1 MTTFSFFI
9 FFMNLIKVDSSHLSI
24 IEQLAR
30 KIWPVAYF
38 EILSKEQLDYML
50 DMFYSEE
57 ALLAQLE
64 IGHIFY
70 LVQNNLGDFL
80 GFVSY
85 EINCEPNK
93 TKVHKIYV
101 LPETQGLGLGK
112 LLYKKVRKEAL
123 KANQKAIFLN
133 VNKYNN
139 AQHFY
144 TKLGFKI
151 VKEEVI
157 DIGRGYIM
165 DDYVMEVKL

>member
-1 MTTFSFFI
+1 MHLVKANT
-9 FFMNLIKVDSSHLSI
+9 SHI
-24 IEQLAR
+24 ATIEKLAR
-30 KIWPVAYF
+30 VIWPVAYV
-38 EILSKEQLDYML
+38 EILSQEQLDYML

-57 ALLAQLE
+57 ALTAQLE
-64 IGHIFY
+64 KGHVFY
-70 LVQNNLGDFL
+70 LVQNNSSDYL

-85 EINCEPNK
+85 ELNCEPHK
-93 TKVHKIYV
+93 TKIHKIYV

-112 LLYKKVRKEAL
+112 LLFEKVREQAL
-123 KANQKAIFLN
+123 KNNQEAIFLN

-144 TKLGFKI
+144 TKLNFEI

-157 DIGRGYIM
+157 DIGRGYVM

>member
-1 MTTFSFFI
+1 
-9 FFMNLIKVDSSHLSI
+9 MNLIKVDFSHLNI

-30 KIWPVAYF
+30 KIWPVAYA
-38 EILSKEQLDYML
+38 EILSQEQLDYML

-64 IGHIFY
+64 KGHVFY
-70 LVQNNLGDFL
+70 LVQNTSGDFL

-85 EINCEPNK
+85 ELNCEPHK
-93 TKVHKIYV
+93 TKIHKIYV

-112 LLYKKVRKEAL
+112 LLYEKVREDAL
-123 KANQKAIFLN
+123 KNNQEAIFLN
-133 VNKYNN
+133 VNKYNK

-144 TKLGFKI
+144 TKLNFEI

-157 DIGRGYIM
+157 DIGRGYVM

>member
-1 MTTFSFFI
+1 MQ
-9 FFMNLIKVDSSHLSI
+9 LIKVDSSHLNI

-30 KIWPVAYF
+30 KIWPVAYA
-38 EILSKEQLDYML
+38 EILSQEQLDYML

-64 IGHIFY
+64 KGHVFY
-70 LVQNNLGDFL
+70 LVKNTSGDYL
-80 GFVSY
+80 GFVSF
-85 EINCEPNK
+85 ELNCEPHK
-93 TKVHKIYV
+93 TKIHKIYV

-112 LLYKKVRKEAL
+112 LLFEKVREEAL
-123 KANQKAIFLN
+123 KANQEAIFLN

-144 TKLGFKI
+144 TKLNFEI

-157 DIGRGYIM
+157 DIGHGYVM